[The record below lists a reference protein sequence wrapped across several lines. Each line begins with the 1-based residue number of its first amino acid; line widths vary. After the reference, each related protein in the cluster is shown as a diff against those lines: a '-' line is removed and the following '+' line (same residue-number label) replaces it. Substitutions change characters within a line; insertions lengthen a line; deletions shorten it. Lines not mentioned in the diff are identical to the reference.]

1 MFNILYVEGQND
13 GDSTRSSSPD
23 PENSGVSLAG
33 NGPARRPNLM
43 DSEIDDDFRASF
55 DQSGLLKL
63 QSAETTSS
71 ANELPP
77 KIVPGGLSRYYY
89 AAKLNGQALS
99 DRPGEVPNESPWMPN
114 INGTFWDI
122 YANRLRVYATETEVC
137 CLGA

>member
-1 MFNILYVEGQND
+1 
-13 GDSTRSSSPD
+13 
-23 PENSGVSLAG
+23 
-33 NGPARRPNLM
+33 M

-55 DQSGLLKL
+55 DQTGLLKL

-71 ANELPP
+71 TNELPL
-77 KIVPGGLSRYYY
+77 KIVPGGLSRYNY

-99 DRPGEVPNESPWMPN
+99 DRSGEAPNESPWIPN

-137 CLGA
+137 YLGV